1 MRAELER
8 LVATWRERRRKAKK
22 YAEDASAEEAYTK
35 ANMYG
40 HQADAI
46 NGCIADLARILTRSD
61 WIPASE
67 RLPPEGKLRLVQVL
81 NLSDPDDMCCA
92 YLWRGDW
99 LMQTPDDMPDAIV
112 HGVIAWQELP
122 APYREET

>member
-8 LVATWRERRRKAKK
+8 LLAAQRAAAQGSLDLWESHGDPYDHVAA
-22 YAEDASAEEAYTK
+22 DEANRV
-35 ANMYG
+35 AG
-40 HQADAI
+40 E
-46 NGCIADLARILTRSD
+46 LERILTRSD

-112 HGVIAWQELP
+112 HGVIAWQGLP
-122 APYREET
+122 APYRAEGGGT

>member
-8 LVATWRERRRKAKK
+8 LV
-22 YAEDASAEEAYTK
+22 EALEARTETK
-35 ANMYG
+35 DNYRIAVE
-40 HQADAI
+40 
-46 NGCIADLARILTRSD
+46 NGRWEAAQLIRQRILTRSD
-61 WIPASE
+61 WIPVSE

-112 HGVIAWQELP
+112 HGVIAWQGLP
-122 APYREET
+122 APYRAEGGGT